1 MIWPLKSRLKEPPMV
16 SIVVEWH
23 QGGNSGVGDIE
34 NIPNIEPRE
43 EQRLAINISISKT
56 KEKQIPWPNI
66 FIQGPQPM
74 PVLLVFKP
82 QI

>member
-1 MIWPLKSRLKEPPMV
+1 MV

-56 KEKQIPWPNI
+56 KEKQILWPNI
-66 FIQGPQPM
+66 
-74 PVLLVFKP
+74 LFKAP
-82 QI
+82 NQCPWCLNLRFESWG